1 MKTNFSLLSQPIM
14 KNSYKVDLVTKMLNH
29 VPDLGWTWDA
39 LSKAALNSKKMKSH
53 SEEELQT
60 IFDNKISSIIGI
72 FNDKLDEEMYA
83 IFNSENNKNFG
94 ITQTVKALVLSRLR
108 ASENYKS
115 IIKTSLF
122 FMAQPGNAYEALNQL
137 MKTSNKIWEIA
148 GDTSRGRN
156 FYSKRLILA
165 GVYSS
170 TLAYWL
176 AKETRSIDGSEDFL
190 DKRLDDVKNI
200 GKISKQS
207 IEVFERTKQEL
218 RSIIRKKI

>member
-1 MKTNFSLLSQPIM
+1 M
-14 KNSYKVDLVTKMLNH
+14 KNSYKLDLVTKMLNY

-39 LSKAALNSKKMKSH
+39 LYKAALNSKKTKSL
-53 SEEELQT
+53 SDEELHSL
-60 IFDNKISSIIGI
+60 FDNKISNIIGI
-72 FNDKLDEEMYA
+72 FNDKLDEEMCVT
-83 IFNSENNKNFG
+83 FNAENNKNLG
-94 ITQTVKALVLSRLR
+94 VTQTVKALVLSRLR
-108 ASENYKS
+108 ASENYRS

-122 FMAQPGNAYEALNQL
+122 FMAQPGNAYEAFKQL

-176 AKETRSIDGSEDFL
+176 ATETRSIDGSEHFL

-218 RSIIRKKI
+218 LSMIRKNI

>member
-1 MKTNFSLLSQPIM
+1 M
-14 KNSYKVDLVTKMLNH
+14 KNNYKVDLVTKMLNH

-60 IFDNKISSIIGI
+60 IFDNKISTIIGI
-72 FNDKLDEEMYA
+72 FNDKLDEEMFA
-83 IFNSENNKNFG
+83 IFNPENNKNLG
-94 ITQTVKALVLSRLR
+94 VTQTVKALVLSRLR

-200 GKISKQS
+200 GKISKKS
-207 IEVFERTKQEL
+207 IEVFERTKQEM

>member
-1 MKTNFSLLSQPIM
+1 MK
-14 KNSYKVDLVTKMLNH
+14 YVDKVDLVTKMLNH

-39 LSKAALNSKKMKSH
+39 LYKAAFNSKKLKSLT
-53 SEEELQT
+53 EEELQT
-60 IFDNKISSIIGI
+60 LFDNKISNIIGI
-72 FNDKLDEEMYA
+72 FNDKLDEEMYV
-83 IFNSENNKNFG
+83 IFNSQNNKNLG
-94 ITQTVKALVLSRLR
+94 VTQTVKALVLSRFR
-108 ASENYKS
+108 ASENCKS
-115 IIKTSLF
+115 IIKMSLF

-137 MKTSNKIWEIA
+137 MKTSSKIWEIA
-148 GDTSRGRN
+148 GDTSTGRN

-176 AKETRSIDGSEDFL
+176 AKETRSIDESEDFL

-207 IEVFERTKQEL
+207 IEVFERTKKEL
-218 RSIIRKKI
+218 RSIIRKNI

>member
-1 MKTNFSLLSQPIM
+1 M

-60 IFDNKISSIIGI
+60 IFDNKISTIIGI
-72 FNDKLDEEMYA
+72 FNDKLDEEMFA
-83 IFNSENNKNFG
+83 TFNSENNKNLG
-94 ITQTVKALVLSRLR
+94 VTQTVKALVLSRLR

>member
-1 MKTNFSLLSQPIM
+1 MKY
-14 KNSYKVDLVTKMLNH
+14 SYKVDLVTKMLNH

-39 LSKAALNSKKMKSH
+39 LYKAAFNSKKLKSLT
-53 SEEELQT
+53 EEELQT
-60 IFDNKISSIIGI
+60 LFDNKISNIIGI
-72 FNDKLDEEMYA
+72 FNDKLDEEMYV
-83 IFNSENNKNFG
+83 IFNSQNNKNLG
-94 ITQTVKALVLSRLR
+94 VTQTVKALVLSRFR
-108 ASENYKS
+108 ASENCKS
-115 IIKTSLF
+115 IIKMSLF

-137 MKTSNKIWEIA
+137 MKTSSKIWEIA
-148 GDTSRGRN
+148 GDTSTGRN

-176 AKETRSIDGSEDFL
+176 AKETRSIDESEDFL

-207 IEVFERTKQEL
+207 FEVIERTKQEL
-218 RSIIRKKI
+218 RSMIRKKI

>member
-1 MKTNFSLLSQPIM
+1 MN
-14 KNSYKVDLVTKMLNH
+14 V
-29 VPDLGWTWDA
+29 
-39 LSKAALNSKKMKSH
+39 
-53 SEEELQT
+53 
-60 IFDNKISSIIGI
+60 
-72 FNDKLDEEMYA
+72 
-83 IFNSENNKNFG
+83 IFNSEDNKNLG
-94 ITQTVKALVLSRLR
+94 VTQTVKALVLSRFR
-108 ASENYKS
+108 ASENCKS

-176 AKETRSIDGSEDFL
+176 AKETRSIDESEDFL

-207 IEVFERTKQEL
+207 IDIFEKTKQEL

>member
-1 MKTNFSLLSQPIM
+1 M

-60 IFDNKISSIIGI
+60 LFDNKISNIIGI
-72 FNDKLDEEMYA
+72 FNDKLDEEMFA
-83 IFNSENNKNFG
+83 IFNPENNKNLG
-94 ITQTVKALVLSRLR
+94 VTQTVKALVLSRLR

-200 GKISKQS
+200 GKISKKS
-207 IEVFERTKQEL
+207 IEVFERTKQEM

>member
-1 MKTNFSLLSQPIM
+1 M

-29 VPDLGWTWDA
+29 VPGLGWTWDA
-39 LSKAALNSKKMKSH
+39 VSEAALNSKKMKSH

-60 IFDNKISSIIGI
+60 LFDNKISNIIGI
-72 FNDKLDEEMYA
+72 FNDKLDEEMFA
-83 IFNSENNKNFG
+83 IFNPENNKNLG
-94 ITQTVKALVLSRLR
+94 VTQTVKALVLSRLR

-218 RSIIRKKI
+218 RSMIRRKT

>member
-1 MKTNFSLLSQPIM
+1 MK
-14 KNSYKVDLVTKMLNH
+14 KSYKVDLVTKMLSY

-39 LSKAALNSKKMKSH
+39 LYKGALKSKKTKNLSD
-53 SEEELQT
+53 EELHSL
-60 IFDNKISSIIGI
+60 FDNKISNIIGI
-72 FNDKLDEEMYA
+72 FNDKLDEEMVAAFYA
-83 IFNSENNKNFG
+83 ENNKNLG
-94 ITQTVKALVLSRLR
+94 VTQTVKALVLYRLR
-108 ASENYKS
+108 ASENYES

-122 FMAQPGNAYEALNQL
+122 FMAQPGNAYEAFKQL
-137 MKTSNKIWEIA
+137 MKTSNKIWETA
-148 GDTSRGRN
+148 GDNSTGRN

-176 AKETRSIDGSEDFL
+176 AKETRSIDGSEHFL

-218 RSIIRKKI
+218 RSMMGNKI

>member
-1 MKTNFSLLSQPIM
+1 M

-39 LSKAALNSKKMKSH
+39 LSKTALNSKKMKSH

-60 IFDNKISSIIGI
+60 IFDNKISNIIGI
-72 FNDKLDEEMYA
+72 FNDKLDEDMFA
-83 IFNSENNKNFG
+83 IFNPENNKNLRV
-94 ITQTVKALVLSRLR
+94 TQTVKALVLSRLR

-176 AKETRSIDGSEDFL
+176 AKETRSIDESEDFL

-207 IEVFERTKQEL
+207 IAIFERTKQEL
-218 RSIIRKKI
+218 RLIIRKKI

>member
-1 MKTNFSLLSQPIM
+1 MKTNFSLLRQPIM
-14 KNSYKVDLVTKMLNH
+14 KNSYKVDLVTKMLSH

-60 IFDNKISSIIGI
+60 IFDNKISTIIGI
-72 FNDKLDEEMYA
+72 FNDKLDEEMFA
-83 IFNSENNKNFG
+83 IFNPENNKNLG
-94 ITQTVKALVLSRLR
+94 VTQTVKALVLSRLR

-190 DKRLDDVKNI
+190 DKGLMMLKTLAKYPNSL
-200 GKISKQS
+200 SKS
-207 IEVFERTKQEL
+207 L
-218 RSIIRKKI
+218 RGQNRSCAQ

>member
-39 LSKAALNSKKMKSH
+39 LSEAALNSKKMKSH
-53 SEEELQT
+53 GEKELQT
-60 IFDNKISSIIGI
+60 LFDNKISNIIGI
-72 FNDKLDEEMYA
+72 FNDKLDEEMFA
-83 IFNSENNKNFG
+83 IFNLENNKNLG
-94 ITQTVKALVLSRLR
+94 VTQTVKALVLSRLR
-108 ASENYKS
+108 ASENYKG

-176 AKETRSIDGSEDFL
+176 AKETRSIDRSEDFL

-218 RSIIRKKI
+218 RSMIRRKT

>member
-1 MKTNFSLLSQPIM
+1 M

-39 LSKAALNSKKMKSH
+39 LSKTALNSKKMKSH

-60 IFDNKISSIIGI
+60 IFDNKISNIIGI
-72 FNDKLDEEMYA
+72 FNDKLDEEMFA
-83 IFNSENNKNFG
+83 IFNPENNKNLRV
-94 ITQTVKALVLSRLR
+94 TQTVKSLVLSRLK

-207 IEVFERTKQEL
+207 IAIFERTKQEL
-218 RSIIRKKI
+218 RLIIRKKI

>member
-1 MKTNFSLLSQPIM
+1 MLS
-14 KNSYKVDLVTKMLNH
+14 Y
-29 VPDLGWTWDA
+29 VPDLGWTWEA
-39 LSKAALNSKKMKSH
+39 LYKAELNSKKTKSL
-53 SEEELQT
+53 SDEELHSL
-60 IFDNKISSIIGI
+60 FDNKISNIIGI
-72 FNDKLDEEMYA
+72 FNDKLDEEMGA
-83 IFNSENNKNFG
+83 AFNAENNKNLG
-94 ITQTVKALVLSRLR
+94 VTQTVKALVLYRLR

-122 FMAQPGNAYEALNQL
+122 FMAQPGNANEALNQL

-207 IEVFERTKQEL
+207 IEVIERTKQEL
-218 RSIIRKKI
+218 RSMIRKKI

>member
-1 MKTNFSLLSQPIM
+1 MK
-14 KNSYKVDLVTKMLNH
+14 YVDKVDLVTKMLNH

-39 LSKAALNSKKMKSH
+39 LYKAAFNSKKLKSLT
-53 SEEELQT
+53 EEELQT
-60 IFDNKISSIIGI
+60 LFDNKISNIIGI
-72 FNDKLDEEMYA
+72 FNDKLDEEMYV
-83 IFNSENNKNFG
+83 IFNSQNNKNLG
-94 ITQTVKALVLSRLR
+94 VTQTVKALVLSRFR
-108 ASENYKS
+108 ASENCKS
-115 IIKTSLF
+115 IIKMSLF

-137 MKTSNKIWEIA
+137 MKTSSKIWEIA
-148 GDTSRGRN
+148 GDTSTGRN

-176 AKETRSIDGSEDFL
+176 AKETRSIDESEDFL

-207 IEVFERTKQEL
+207 IAVFERTKQEL

>member
-1 MKTNFSLLSQPIM
+1 MK
-14 KNSYKVDLVTKMLNH
+14 YVDKVDLVTKMLNH

-39 LSKAALNSKKMKSH
+39 LYKAAFNSKKLKSLT
-53 SEEELQT
+53 EEELQT
-60 IFDNKISSIIGI
+60 LFDNKISNIIGI
-72 FNDKLDEEMYA
+72 FNDKLDQEMYV
-83 IFNSENNKNFG
+83 IFNSQKNKNLG
-94 ITQTVKALVLSRLR
+94 VTQTVKALVLSRFR
-108 ASENYKS
+108 ASENCKS
-115 IIKTSLF
+115 IIKMSLF

-137 MKTSNKIWEIA
+137 MKTSSKIWEIA
-148 GDTSRGRN
+148 GDTSTGRN

-176 AKETRSIDGSEDFL
+176 AKETRSIDESEDFL

-207 IEVFERTKQEL
+207 IAVFERTKQEL

>member
-1 MKTNFSLLSQPIM
+1 MK
-14 KNSYKVDLVTKMLNH
+14 YVDKVDLVTKMLNH

-39 LSKAALNSKKMKSH
+39 LYKAALNSKNPKRLT
-53 SEEELQT
+53 EEELKT
-60 IFDNKISSIIGI
+60 LFDNKISNIIGI
-72 FNDKLDEEMYA
+72 FNDKLDDEMYI
-83 IFNSENNKNFG
+83 IFNSEDNENLG
-94 ITQTVKALVLSRLR
+94 VTQTVKALVLSRLR

-122 FMAQPGNAYEALNQL
+122 FMAQPRNAYEAFNQL
-137 MKTSNKIWEIA
+137 MKTSNNIWEIA

-176 AKETRSIDGSEDFL
+176 AKETRSIDESEDFL

-207 IEVFERTKQEL
+207 FEVIERTKQEL
-218 RSIIRKKI
+218 RSMIRKKI

>member
-1 MKTNFSLLSQPIM
+1 MKSNFSLLSQPIM
-14 KNSYKVDLVTKMLNH
+14 KNNYKVDLVTKMLNH

-60 IFDNKISSIIGI
+60 IFDNKISTIIGI
-72 FNDKLDEEMYA
+72 FNDKLDEEMFA
-83 IFNSENNKNFG
+83 IFNPENNKNLG
-94 ITQTVKALVLSRLR
+94 VTQTVKALVLSRLR

>member
-1 MKTNFSLLSQPIM
+1 MKTNSSLLSQPIM
-14 KNSYKVDLVTKMLNH
+14 KNNYKVDLVTKMLNH

-60 IFDNKISSIIGI
+60 IFDNKISTIIGI
-72 FNDKLDEEMYA
+72 FNDKLDEEMFA
-83 IFNSENNKNFG
+83 IFNLENNKNLG
-94 ITQTVKALVLSRLR
+94 VTQTVKALVLSRLR

-207 IEVFERTKQEL
+207 IEVFERTKQKL
-218 RSIIRKKI
+218 RSMIRKKI

>member
-1 MKTNFSLLSQPIM
+1 M

-60 IFDNKISSIIGI
+60 IFDNKISTIIGI
-72 FNDKLDEEMYA
+72 FNDKLDEEMFA
-83 IFNSENNKNFG
+83 IFNPENNKNLG
-94 ITQTVKALVLSRLR
+94 VTQTVKALVLSRLR